1 MRSHAGL
8 TLSVSAFLLM
18 YPGKKNYY
26 PWMYPPLIEKR
37 SSTVWFSS
45 SLALLIVLP
54 LSADKLYRWGGIVAE
69 FTYCLLLIVQERT
82 CLRHHAE
89 GSHFSSLFTNII
101 VVETRDNGYYSSC
114 CLHNKSQK
122 APILNR
128 KHFKSHKY
136 L

>member
-18 YPGKKNYY
+18 YPGKKNYH

-69 FTYCLLLIVQERT
+69 FTYCLLRVQERT

-101 VVETRDNGYYSSC
+101 VVETRDNGYYSSF